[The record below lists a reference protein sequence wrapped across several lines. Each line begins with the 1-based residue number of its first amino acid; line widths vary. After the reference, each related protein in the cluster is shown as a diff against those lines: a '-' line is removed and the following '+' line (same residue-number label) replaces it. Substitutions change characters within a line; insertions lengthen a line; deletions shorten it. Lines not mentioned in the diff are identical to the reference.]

1 MGFRNVNS
9 LPTQKS
15 NSKNNQLIQDIRNA
29 QLDCLGV
36 AEVNLAWQNLPFHD
50 QLKER
55 FKGSLEFAHYTTANN
70 QDPSFQG
77 KKQSGGTM
85 LITNGES
92 CARVC
97 GSEHDF
103 RKLGRWCSVLLRGK
117 AGLKVRVV
125 SVYRPVQSLCRA
137 IVRLSTTKM

>member
-77 KKQSGGTM
+77 EKQSGGTM
-85 LITNGES
+85 IITNGEAAQEFVDPNMISGNWEGVAVS
-92 CARVC
+92 CYGANP
-97 GSEHDF
+97 D
-103 RKLGRWCSVLLRGK
+103 
-117 AGLKVRVV
+117 
-125 SVYRPVQSLCRA
+125 
-137 IVRLSTTKM
+137 